1 MYKVVK
7 HTDDSPVFVVAPV
20 NSDGPERTL
29 HRDLLLPCSFLAPSI
44 QEEADQVREKRGKS
58 QSPQESKVPQG
69 EGEPEQKWESE
80 GEVEYYY
87 PQTAEEN
94 VTFPTITIVHEIR
107 QARVT
112 LTRDNNKDGMGAGK
126 SNLNPEVDAFQ
137 LMENLE
143 RSNPDERR
151 RHTC

>member
-7 HTDDSPVFVVAPV
+7 HTDDSTVYVVAPV

-29 HRDLLLPCSFLAPSI
+29 HRDLLLLPCSFLAPSI
-44 QEEADQVREKRGKS
+44 QEEVDQVREKRGKS

-69 EGEPEQKWESE
+69 KGEPEQQWESE

-94 VTFPTITIVHEIR
+94 ITIQTITIVHEIT
-107 QARVT
+107 QA
-112 LTRDNNKDGMGAGK
+112 
-126 SNLNPEVDAFQ
+126 
-137 LMENLE
+137 
-143 RSNPDERR
+143 
-151 RHTC
+151 